1 MSTPTNSQY
10 LESKVLTASQ
20 PRLHLM
26 LLEGALRFGQQAKQ
40 NKWNDDE
47 EFAETEQLLNRM
59 MDIVEELTLGTNAGG
74 SEISKQLVE
83 QYAYLYRELTASRIN
98 RDLQK
103 LDECLKLLEYQRKT
117 WKLACEK
124 VVADPATPAK
134 TSVLPP
140 HHLSQSSRDS
150 FSLEA

>member
-1 MSTPTNSQY
+1 MSTPSDSQY

-40 NKWNDDE
+40 KWNDDE
-47 EFAETEQLLNRM
+47 PFAEPEQLLNRM
-59 MDIVEELTLGTNAGG
+59 MDIVEELTLGTAAGG
-74 SEISKQLVE
+74 SEISKQLIE
-83 QYAYLYRELTASRIN
+83 QYAFVYRELTASRIN

-103 LDECLKLLEYQRKT
+103 LDECLKLLEFQRKT
-117 WKLACEK
+117 WELACEK
-124 VVADPATPAK
+124 LVADPATPAK
-134 TSVLPP
+134 TSVPPP
-140 HHLSQSSRDS
+140 HHLSQSTSDS

>member
-1 MSTPTNSQY
+1 MSTPSDSHY
-10 LESKVLTASQ
+10 LESKILTASQ

-26 LLEGALRFGQQAKQ
+26 MLESALRFGQQAKQ
-40 NKWNDDE
+40 KWNDDE
-47 EFAETEQLLNRM
+47 PFAESEQLLNRM
-59 MDIVEELTLGTNAGG
+59 MDIVEELTLGTAARG

-83 QYAYLYRELTASRIN
+83 QYAFVYRELTASRIN

-103 LDECLKLLEYQRKT
+103 LDECLKLLEFQRKT

-134 TSVLPP
+134 NSVLPP

>member
-1 MSTPTNSQY
+1 MLTPSDSHY

-26 LLEGALRFGQQAKQ
+26 MLEGALQFGQQAKQ
-40 NKWNDDE
+40 RWNDDE
-47 EFAETEQLLNRM
+47 AFAETEQLFSRM
-59 MDIVEELTLGTNAGG
+59 MDIVEELALGTAASG

-83 QYAYLYRELTASRIN
+83 QYAFVYRELTASRIN

-103 LDECLKLLEYQRKT
+103 LEECLKLLEYQRKT

-140 HHLSQSSRDS
+140 HHLSQSSSDS

>member
-1 MSTPTNSQY
+1 MPTPSDSQY

-26 LLEGALRFGQQAKQ
+26 LLEGAMRFGQHAKR
-40 NKWNDDE
+40 KWNDNE
-47 EFAETEQLLNRM
+47 AVAETELLLSRM
-59 MDIVEELTLGTNAGG
+59 MDIVEELTLGAAAGG
-74 SEISKQLVE
+74 GEISKQLVE
-83 QYAYLYRELTASRIN
+83 QYAFVYRELTASHIN

-103 LDECLKLLEYQRKT
+103 LDECLKLLEFQRKT

-124 VVADPATPAK
+124 LVADPATLAK
-134 TSVLPP
+134 TPVLPP
-140 HHLSQSSRDS
+140 HHLSQSTSDS

>member
-26 LLEGALRFGQQAKQ
+26 MLEGALQFGQQAKQ
-40 NKWNDDE
+40 RWNDDE
-47 EFAETEQLLNRM
+47 AFAETEQLLSRM
-59 MDIVEELTLGTNAGG
+59 MDIVEELALGTAAGG
-74 SEISKQLVE
+74 SDISKQLVE
-83 QYAYLYRELTASRIN
+83 QYAFVYRELTASRIN

-103 LDECLKLLEYQRKT
+103 LDECLKLLEFQRKT

-124 VVADPATPAK
+124 VVADPPTPAK
-134 TSVLPP
+134 TLVLPP
-140 HHLSQSSRDS
+140 PHLSQSSSDS

>member
-1 MSTPTNSQY
+1 MSTPSDSQY

-40 NKWNDDE
+40 EWNDDE
-47 EFAETEQLLNRM
+47 PFDEAEQLLDRM
-59 MDIVEELTLGTNAGG
+59 MDIVEELTTSTALGG

-83 QYAYLYRELTASRIN
+83 QYAFVYRELTASRIN

-103 LDECLKLLEYQRKT
+103 LDECLKLLEFQRET
-117 WKLACEK
+117 WKRACENL
-124 VVADPATPAK
+124 VADVATPAK
-134 TSVLPP
+134 TSVPPP
-140 HHLSQSSRDS
+140 HHLSQSTSNS

>member
-26 LLEGALRFGQQAKQ
+26 MLEGALQFGQQAKQ
-40 NKWNDDE
+40 RWNDDE
-47 EFAETEQLLNRM
+47 AFAETEQLLSRM
-59 MDIVEELTLGTNAGG
+59 MDIVEELTLGTAAGG
-74 SEISKQLVE
+74 DEISKQLVE
-83 QYAYLYRELTASRIN
+83 QYAFVYRELSASRIN

-103 LDECLKLLEYQRKT
+103 LDECLKLLEFQRKT

-124 VVADPATPAK
+124 LVGDAATPAK

-140 HHLSQSSRDS
+140 HHLSQSTSDS

>member
-1 MSTPTNSQY
+1 MSTPTNSPY
-10 LESKVLTASQ
+10 LESKVFTASQ

-26 LLEGALRFGQQAKQ
+26 MLEGALRFGQQAKQ
-40 NKWNDDE
+40 EWNDDE
-47 EFAETEQLLNRM
+47 PFDEAEQLLDRM
-59 MDIVEELTLGTNAGG
+59 MDIVEELTTSTVLGG

-83 QYAYLYRELTASRIN
+83 QYAFVYRELTASRIN

-103 LDECLKLLEYQRKT
+103 LDECLKLLEFQRKT

-124 VVADPATPAK
+124 LVGDPATPAQ
-134 TSVLPP
+134 TSAPPP
-140 HHLSQSSRDS
+140 HHLSQSTSDS

>member
-1 MSTPTNSQY
+1 MSKPSDSQY

-26 LLEGALRFGQQAKQ
+26 MLEGALRFGQQAKQ
-40 NKWNDDE
+40 RWNDDE
-47 EFAETEQLLNRM
+47 ASAEAELLLNRM
-59 MDIVEELTLGTNAGG
+59 MDIVEELTLGTAAGG
-74 SEISKQLVE
+74 SDISKQLVE
-83 QYAYLYRELTASRIN
+83 QYAFVYRELTASRIN

-103 LDECLKLLEYQRKT
+103 LEECLKLLEYQRKT

-134 TSVLPP
+134 TSVLPL

>member
-26 LLEGALRFGQQAKQ
+26 MLEGALQFGQQAKQ
-40 NKWNDDE
+40 RWNDDE
-47 EFAETEQLLNRM
+47 AFAVAEQLFSRM
-59 MDIVEELTLGTNAGG
+59 MDIVEELTLGTAAGG

-83 QYAYLYRELTASRIN
+83 QYAFVYRELTASRIN

-103 LDECLKLLEYQRKT
+103 LEECLKLLEFQRKT

-124 VVADPATPAK
+124 VAADPATPAK

>member
-1 MSTPTNSQY
+1 MSTPTNSHY

-26 LLEGALRFGQQAKQ
+26 LLEGALQFGQQAKQ
-40 NKWNDDE
+40 RWNDDE
-47 EFAETEQLLNRM
+47 AFAETEQLLSRM
-59 MDIVEELTLGTNAGG
+59 MDIVEELTLGTAARG

-83 QYAYLYRELTASRIN
+83 QYAFVYRELTASRIN

-103 LDECLKLLEYQRKT
+103 LDECLKLLEFQRKT

-124 VVADPATPAK
+124 LAADPPTAAK
-134 TSVLPP
+134 TSGLPP
-140 HHLSQSSRDS
+140 HLLSQSTSDS

>member
-1 MSTPTNSQY
+1 MATPTNSQY

-26 LLEGALRFGQQAKQ
+26 MLEGALQFGQQAKQ
-40 NKWNDDE
+40 RWNDDE
-47 EFAETEQLLNRM
+47 PFAETEQLFSRM
-59 MDIVEELTLGTNAGG
+59 MDIVEELALGTAAGG
-74 SEISKQLVE
+74 STISKQLAE
-83 QYAYLYRELTASRIN
+83 QYAFVYRELTASRIN

-103 LDECLKLLEYQRKT
+103 LDECLKLLEFQRKT

-134 TSVLPP
+134 TSVPPP
-140 HHLSQSSRDS
+140 HHLSQSTSNS

>member
-26 LLEGALRFGQQAKQ
+26 MLEGALQFGQQAKQ
-40 NKWNDDE
+40 KWNDDE
-47 EFAETEQLLNRM
+47 PFDEAEQLLDRM
-59 MDIVEELTLGTNAGG
+59 MDIVEELTLGTAAGG
-74 SEISKQLVE
+74 DEISKQLVE
-83 QYAYLYRELTASRIN
+83 QYAFVYRELTASRID

-103 LDECLKLLEYQRKT
+103 LNECLKLLEFQRKT
-117 WKLACEK
+117 WKRACEK
-124 VVADPATPAK
+124 LVGDAAMPAK

-140 HHLSQSSRDS
+140 HHLSQSTSDS

>member
-26 LLEGALRFGQQAKQ
+26 MLEGALRFGQQAKQ
-40 NKWNDDE
+40 KWNDDE
-47 EFAETEQLLNRM
+47 PFDEAEQSLSRM
-59 MDIVEELTLGTNAGG
+59 MDIVEELTTSTALGG

-83 QYAYLYRELTASRIN
+83 QYAFVYRELTASRIN

-103 LDECLKLLEYQRKT
+103 LDECLKLLEFQRET
-117 WKLACEK
+117 WKLACEN
-124 VVADPATPAK
+124 VIADVATPAP
-134 TSVLPP
+134 TSAPPP
-140 HHLSQSSRDS
+140 HHLSQSTSDS

>member
-40 NKWNDDE
+40 NKWDDDE

-59 MDIVEELTLGTNAGG
+59 MDIVEELTLGTAARG

-83 QYAYLYRELTASRIN
+83 QYAFVYRELTASRIN

-103 LDECLKLLEYQRKT
+103 LDECLKLLEFHRKT

-124 VVADPATPAK
+124 VVGDPPTLTKTP
-134 TSVLPP
+134 VLPP
-140 HHLSQSSRDS
+140 HHPSQSSSDS